1 MNKTRWKK
9 IFLLLACMALLLQGC
24 GKESREQT
32 NDTAES
38 AVEETVLETVEE
50 TTGNTVD
57 STENNPVETTEAEEP
72 EETTESTTEES
83 IEETTENSLPEE
95 TVPVEEEEE
104 EEEAEK
110 VSGLA
115 TPATCGA
122 LQVNGTQLVDEA
134 GNPVQLKGISTHG
147 LAWFPAYVNKDCF
160 RQLREE
166 WNANVIRLAMY
177 TAEYGGYCSGGDKDK
192 LKQLIHDGVA
202 YATELDMYVIIDW
215 HVLQDQNPNNYKE
228 DAKAFF
234 AEMAEK
240 YADYNNVIYEIC
252 NEPNGGTGWKDIKA
266 YAEEVIPVIRQY
278 DDDAIIIVGT
288 PNWSQYVDQAAADPI
303 TGYDNI
309 MYALHFYAATHKD
322 SLRKTMT
329 AAIDAGLPV
338 FVTEYGICDASGS
351 GGIDEYQANEWV
363 KTMNSY
369 NVSYV
374 AWNLSNKNET
384 SAMISSGCNKVSGF
398 SESDLSACGK
408 WVYEMLTGK
417 NAEELQGTPAQPNGG
432 QSAGNQGGGQS
443 GGGAGANQGNAGGNV
458 PQTSTTTLTNGD
470 ISCSAEM
477 ANSWEAEGKTFYQYN
492 LTLQNTSGTDCTS
505 WLLKLTF
512 SGNVELSSGWCGN
525 YTVNGNVVQIGN
537 VDYNGSIP
545 AGGSIKDVG
554 FIISGPAGLTL
565 TQ

>member
-1 MNKTRWKK
+1 
-9 IFLLLACMALLLQGC
+9 MAIIATERNGISTPFGLH
-24 GKESREQT
+24 GKLH
-32 NDTAES
+32 
-38 AVEETVLETVEE
+38 VE
-50 TTGNTVD
+50 G
-57 STENNPVETTEAEEP
+57 
-72 EETTESTTEES
+72 
-83 IEETTENSLPEE
+83 
-95 TVPVEEEEE
+95 
-104 EEEAEK
+104 
-110 VSGLA
+110 SGLM
-115 TPATCGA
+115 
-122 LQVNGTQLVDEA
+122 NEA
-134 GNPVQLKGISTHG
+134 NKICQLKGISTHNLSLYPEYINEACITDLTERFG
-147 LAWFPAYVNKDCF
+147 ISAF
-160 RQLREE
+160 
-166 WNANVIRLAMY
+166 RLAMY
-177 TAEYGGYCSGGDKDK
+177 SAEADDVKGYADSDDAHRAYLEKMILDAVKVCAKLGIYVLVDWHILLDYNPNIHADSAIQFFSNICPK
-192 LKQLIHDGVA
+192 LKEYDN
-202 YATELDMYVIIDW
+202 
-215 HVLQDQNPNNYKE
+215 VL
-228 DAKAFF
+228 
-234 AEMAEK
+234 
-240 YADYNNVIYEIC
+240 YEIC

-322 SLRKTMT
+322 SLRKTMM

-545 AGGSIKDVG
+545 AGGSVKDVG

>member
-1 MNKTRWKK
+1 MKK
-9 IFLLLACMALLLQGC
+9 RILAFPLVFLLMMSLFLQGC
-24 GKESREQT
+24 QNNKEKQT
-32 NDTAES
+32 N
-38 AVEETVLETVEE
+38 
-50 TTGNTVD
+50 TTTY
-57 STENNPVETTEAEEP
+57 STVETTETTEETTETTVEDTSGESIVEETAP
-72 EETTESTTEES
+72 EETTPPESVVEDATVDATEE
-83 IEETTENSLPEE
+83 N
-95 TVPVEEEEE
+95 
-104 EEEAEK
+104 
-110 VSGLA
+110 VSGNTGLA

-122 LQVNGTQLVDEA
+122 LHVEGTQLVDED

-147 LAWFPAYVNKDCF
+147 IAWFPSYVNKDCF
-160 RQLREE
+160 RQFREE

-177 TAEYGGYCSGGDKDK
+177 TAESGGYCTGGNKDN
-192 LKQLIHDGVA
+192 LKELIHNGVA

-215 HVLQDQNPNNYKE
+215 HVLQDQNPNTYKE
-228 DAKAFF
+228 EAKDFF
-234 AEMAEK
+234 EEMAET

-252 NEPNGGTGWKDIKA
+252 NEPNGGVGWKDIKA
-266 YAEEVIPVIRQY
+266 YAEEIIPVIRRY

-309 MYALHFYAATHKD
+309 MYALHFYAATHTD

-351 GGIDEYQANEWV
+351 GAIDEYQANEWV

-384 SAMISSGCNKVSGF
+384 SAMISSGCNKTSGF

-408 WVYEMLTGK
+408 WVYEMLTNK
-417 NAEELQGTPAQPNGG
+417 NAEELQGTPAQSDGG
-432 QSAGNQGGGQS
+432 QASGSQNSGQS
-443 GGGAGANQGNAGGNV
+443 GSETDSATNQGNADSNV
-458 PQTSTTTLTNGD
+458 PAATTTTLTNGD
-470 ISCSAEM
+470 ISCNAEM
-477 ANSWEAEGKTFYQYN
+477 ANSWESEGKTFYQYN
-492 LTLQNTSGTDCTS
+492 LTLQNTSDTACAS
-505 WLLKLTF
+505 WLLTLTF
-512 SGNVELSSGWCGN
+512 SDNVEISNSWCGDFA
-525 YTVNGNVVQIGN
+525 VNGNVVQISS

-545 AGGSIKDVG
+545 AGASIKDVG

>member
-1 MNKTRWKK
+1 MKK
-9 IFLLLACMALLLQGC
+9 RILTLPLVLLLMASIFLQGC
-24 GKESREQT
+24 QKDNDKDT
-32 NDTAES
+32 NTTTAS
-38 AVEETVLETVEE
+38 VAETAEE
-50 TTGNTVD
+50 TTGNT
-57 STENNPVETTEAEEP
+57 TETTAEESDTTEFTAEETVP
-72 EETTESTTEES
+72 EETESTEYAANETTEES
-83 IEETTENSLPEE
+83 VPGEETQEAVSQQKEESNSAAL
-95 TVPVEEEEE
+95 
-104 EEEAEK
+104 
-110 VSGLA
+110 GLA

-122 LQVNGTQLVDEA
+122 LQVNGTQLVDEK
-134 GNPVQLKGISTHG
+134 GNQVQLKGISTHG

-215 HVLQDQNPNNYKE
+215 HILQDQNPNTYKE
-228 DAKAFF
+228 DAKDFF

-240 YADYNNVIYEIC
+240 YANYNNVIYEIC
-252 NEPNGGTGWKDIKA
+252 NEPNGGTSWQDIKS

-288 PNWSQYVDQAAADPI
+288 PNWSQYVDRAAADPI

-309 MYALHFYAATHKD
+309 MYALHFYAATHTD

-329 AAIDAGLPV
+329 TAIDAGLPV

-351 GGIDEYQANEWV
+351 GAIDEYQANEWV

-384 SAMISSGCNKVSGF
+384 SAMISSGCSKISGF

-417 NAEELQGTPAQPNGG
+417 NAEELQGTPAQYGGG
-432 QSAGNQGGGQS
+432 QSAGNQSGGQS
-443 GGGAGANQGNAGGNV
+443 EGGAGANQGNAGSSA
-458 PQTSTTTLTNGD
+458 PAASTTTLTNGD
-470 ISCSAEM
+470 ISCTAEM

-492 LTLQNTSGTDCTS
+492 LTLQNTSGKDCTS
-505 WLLKLTF
+505 WVLKLTF
-512 SGNVELSSGWCGN
+512 SDNVELSNGWCGN

-537 VDYNGSIP
+537 VDYNGNIP
-545 AGGSIKDVG
+545 ASSSVKDVG

>member
-1 MNKTRWKK
+1 MKRKK
-9 IFLLLACMALLLQGC
+9 IVKRLLLLVCMTLLLQGC
-24 GKESREQT
+24 GKDSEEQT
-32 NDTAES
+32 NATAES
-38 AVEETVLETVEE
+38 TVEATLETTEE
-50 TTGNTVD
+50 ATEPTVGV
-57 STENNPVETTEAEEP
+57 TEKYPVETTAEETA
-72 EETTESTTEES
+72 EETTEETVGEVA
-83 IEETTENSLPEE
+83 EETTEDSLPEE
-95 TVPVEEEEE
+95 ETAPKEEK
-104 EEEAEK
+104 EEAGRTP
-110 VSGLA
+110 GLA

-122 LQVNGTQLVDEA
+122 LQVEGTQLVDEA

-147 LAWFPAYVNKDCF
+147 LAWFPGYVNKDCF

-192 LKQLIHDGVA
+192 LKQLIYDGVA

-215 HVLQDQNPNNYKE
+215 HILQDQNPNNYKE

-234 AEMAEK
+234 TEMAEK

-252 NEPNGGTGWKDIKA
+252 NEPNGGTSWKDIKT

-278 DDDAIIIVGT
+278 DEDAIIIVGT

-338 FVTEYGICDASGS
+338 FVTEYGICDASGN
-351 GGIDEYQANEWV
+351 GAIDEYQANEWV

-374 AWNLSNKNET
+374 AWNLSNKSET

-417 NAEELQGTPAQPNGG
+417 NAEELQGTPAQPGGG
-432 QSAGNQGGGQS
+432 QSAGNQSGGQS
-443 GGGAGANQGNAGGNV
+443 GNASASGQNNGGNTPSV
-458 PQTSTTTLTNGD
+458 GTATIITNGD
-470 ISCSAEM
+470 IACNAEL
-477 ANSWEAEGKTFYQYN
+477 ANSWEAEGKSFYQYN
-492 LTLQNTSGTDCTS
+492 LTVQNTSATDCTG
-505 WLLKLTF
+505 WVLTLTF
-512 SGNVELSSGWCGN
+512 SDNVEMSNGWSGN
-525 YTVNGNVVQIGN
+525 YTVNGNVLQIGN
-537 VDYNGSIP
+537 VDYNGNIP
-545 AGGSIKDVG
+545 AGGSMKDIG